1 MRGQGTV
8 AGMARRGATPLH
20 INGSYAK
27 GDFPAP
33 RALAE
38 MGNAPDDSVMRLLN
52 VSGGVTCSVAE
63 GMMER
68 APAFVFQSANDA
80 RAFRRWLGA
89 HLAEI
94 RSAAESKLS
103 AGRLTLIESRIIENV
118 ALVRFEFGAIG
129 DAAGDDLPAAVRAGC
144 ECIERGNPTV
154 LRCFITCGG
163 HRRVTAEAKIAG
175 ALLRERLGIEPR
187 AWHDRP
193 AVATIVP
200 GSTAIVYSTV
210 TPRDE
215 LHLSIMIPD
224 LSLSGEDDD
233 LAAIGC
239 AGPGN
244 TNKLAEIV
252 AANALATW
260 LSRHCNVPA
269 RALAG

>member
-1 MRGQGTV
+1 MRGQGTL
-8 AGMARRGATPLH
+8 AGMARRNATRLH

-27 GDFPAP
+27 GDFPTP
-33 RALAE
+33 RALAAV
-38 MGNAPDDSVMRLLN
+38 GNAPDDRVISVLN
-52 VSGGVTCSVAE
+52 LSGGVTCSVAE

-89 HLAEI
+89 HLADI

-118 ALVRFEFGAIG
+118 VLVRFEFGAIG
-129 DAAGDDLPAAVRAGC
+129 DAAGDDLLAAVRAGC

-154 LRCFITCGG
+154 LRCFLTCGG
-163 HRRVTAEAKIAG
+163 DRRVMAEAKIAG
-175 ALLRERLGIEPR
+175 ALLRDRLGIEPS

-200 GSTAIVYSTV
+200 GLTAIVYSTI

-215 LHLSIMIPD
+215 LHLSILIPE
-224 LSLSGEDDD
+224 LSLGGEDDD
-233 LAAIGC
+233 LLAIGC

-252 AANALATW
+252 AADALATW
-260 LSRHCNVPA
+260 LSHHCAVTP